1 MNGLVLIDKEPDFTS
16 FDAVAVVRRIF
27 ETRKAGHGGTLDP
40 NATGVLPVFLGNAC
54 ALSSFIMEGEKIY
67 EAEMTLGIGT
77 DTDDIWGEV
86 LEVAPVNCLQE
97 EVEKAILSFRGTYDQ
112 LPPMYSAKK
121 KNGKKLYE
129 YARKGLEIEREAVP
143 VKIEEIHILSLEL
156 PKARFLVRC
165 EKGTYIRALC
175 RDIGIKLGLP
185 ACMSSLRR
193 LKHGPFRIEDAH
205 TISLLRAEKE
215 AGNDISSYL
224 IPTEEL
230 LSGYPKA
237 IIDKDADKR
246 LKNGNLLYAGDFTEL
261 PKEAQAGAFLRVYDA
276 DHVFTALYQY
286 DEKNDGFRPVRM
298 FINGDH

>member
-1 MNGLVLIDKEPDFTS
+1 MNGLVLIDKEPEFTS

-54 ALSSFIMEGEKIY
+54 QLSSFIMAGDKVY

-86 LEVAPVNCLQE
+86 IREAQVTCNEE
-97 EVEKAILSFRGTYDQ
+97 EVTNAVLSFTGTYDQ

-129 YARKGLEIEREAVP
+129 YARKGQEIEREAVP
-143 VKIEEIHILSLEL
+143 ITIEEICILSMEL
-156 PKARFLVRC
+156 PKVRFLVRC

-175 RDIGIKLGLP
+175 RDIGQKLGIP
-185 ACMSSLRR
+185 ACMSALRR
-193 LKHGPFRIEDAH
+193 LQHGPFKIEDAH
-205 TISLLRAEKE
+205 TVTFLRAEKE
-215 AGNDISSYL
+215 AGGDVSAFL
-224 IPTEEL
+224 IPTEKL
-230 LSGYPKA
+230 LSKYPEKTVL
-237 IIDKDADKR
+237 KDADKR
-246 LKNGNLLYAGDFTEL
+246 LKNGNLLFAGDFTDVVS
-261 PKEAQAGAFLRVYDA
+261 EAEKSSFLRIYDA
-276 DHVFTALYQY
+276 DHAFTALYQY

-298 FINGDH
+298 FLNGDH